1 MRGVAA
7 LAAFAAPLA
16 AAAGGGPLGI
26 DNPVDAD
33 DATGPL
39 KRSNQKALQYATI
52 AVVLGSALWD
62 GSDTRYGRT
71 AWQATDA
78 MAIGAITAEV
88 MKVTF
93 SRSRPS
99 QSSSPNEWFQGSGH
113 RSFPSGEVML
123 VTTAVV
129 PFILEY
135 QHDEPAVW
143 ALAALPVYDAVAR
156 VRSQAHWQTDVLAS
170 LAIGSA
176 IGYYTHERAIPISV
190 GLLPREVTIGWK
202 KSF

>member
-1 MRGVAA
+1 MAA
-7 LAAFAAPLA
+7 LAAVGVPVA

-26 DNPVDAD
+26 DNPVDAG
-33 DATGPL
+33 DATGVFN
-39 KRSNQKALQYATI
+39 RSNQKALQYATI
-52 AVVLGSALWD
+52 AAVLGSALWE

-78 MAIGAITAEV
+78 MVLGAVTAEV

-113 RSFPSGEVML
+113 NSFPSGEVML

-135 QHDEPAVW
+135 RSEYPAVW
-143 ALAALPVYDAVAR
+143 GLAALPVFDAIAR

-170 LAIGSA
+170 LVIGSA
-176 IGYYTHERAIPISV
+176 IGYYAHERDIPISV
-190 GLLPREVTIGWK
+190 GLLPRGVTIGWK